1 MKALQKNVNP
11 YFPRRLNVQL
21 ADIHPEYHPYLKAIG
36 DVAITNYDPWVNQV
50 DEIDIEEAKEDGNGE
65 TSIFF
70 KLDMD
75 IQKLN
80 DLFTFKDVTEI
91 KRFLSSNEHLI
102 YPLFKA
108 QMYIENIFSPNFKP
122 ILEVF
127 GDPEETYEGL
137 FIIIRT
143 SLSPEQSI
151 VLLENFQ
158 EKWGLEW
165 NPEVIKLI
173 GIDIEENLQEMG

>member
-1 MKALQKNVNP
+1 M
-11 YFPRRLNVQL
+11 QL
-21 ADIHPEYHPYLKAIG
+21 ADIYPEFYPYLKNIG
-36 DVAITNYDPWVNQV
+36 DVAISNYDPWANQV
-50 DEIDIEEAKEDGNGE
+50 YAIDIEEVKEDGNGE

-75 IQKLN
+75 IQRLN
-80 DLFTFKDVTEI
+80 DLFTLKNVTEI

-143 SLSPEQSI
+143 SLPPERS
-151 VLLENFQ
+151 VDLLENFQ

-165 NPEVIKLI
+165 SPEVNKLI
-173 GIDIEENLQEMG
+173 GIDIEGNL